1 MTDHYFFEN
10 KNHGLTQIGYP
21 RQEKKKL
28 IHHTTFDKAVED
40 FITKYHGFKKK

>member
-21 RQEKKKL
+21 RQEKKK
-28 IHHTTFDKAVED
+28 INSSHN
-40 FITKYHGFKKK
+40 I